1 MVRIKPGVAVLI
13 LLVAFVAGCV
23 GLGKPS
29 PQARMYAVEYPE
41 PAFKGLPPVNEAV
54 RVGRMSSSR
63 VFSGRAIL
71 FRTEPFSLAAY
82 PYDYWAATPA
92 DMVRDL
98 LARDLRASG
107 LFKAVFARQ
116 DYYDARFHLDG
127 EIVEFFE
134 DDTGGPAAVI
144 RLDAVVFDR
153 RGGKDA
159 RPLLQKSYRFREPCE
174 RSARGVAQGMSRAT
188 ANLSGRLILDVYHC
202 ASGVSAG
209 SAR

>member
-13 LLVAFVAGCV
+13 LLVAFITGCV

-41 PAFKGLPPVNEAV
+41 PAFKLLSPVNEAV
-54 RVGRMSSSR
+54 RVGRLSSSR

-71 FRTEPFSLAAY
+71 YRPEPFLLAAY
-82 PYDYWAATPA
+82 PYDYWAAAPA

-116 DYYDARFHLDG
+116 DYNDARFHLDG

-159 RPLLQKSYRFREPCE
+159 KPLLQKSYRFREPCE
-174 RSARGVAQGMSRAT
+174 RNARGVAQGMSRAA
-188 ANLSGRLILDVYHC
+188 ANLSERLILDVYHS
-202 ASGVSAG
+202 ASRVSTG
-209 SAR
+209 SSR